1 MARKRA
7 KKWWKTVY
15 FCSVCKTQL
24 DVAGWGSR
32 AECPVCE
39 KMVIITERKVPIVA
53 NERGKVL

>member
-1 MARKRA
+1 MP
-7 KKWWKTVY
+7 KKKVKWKTVCH
-15 FCSVCKTQL
+15 CSVCKTQL